1 MVHHADRIWIRVWA
15 NDGNWALEMSI
26 KIKQTVMMVED
37 DEFTRSTVKAALE
50 GKGVNIVY
58 DTSSVK
64 EAIEY
69 AKSHRP
75 EVAVLDYNLGKGPN
89 GIDLANQLRRIQPT
103 IALVLLTAFLDPTQ
117 LDKRVAELPVGSRYL
132 IKHSVTKIEVLID
145 EIKEAIKSAP
155 TS

>member
-1 MVHHADRIWIRVWA
+1 
-15 NDGNWALEMSI
+15 
-26 KIKQTVMMVED
+26 MMVED

-50 GKGVNIVY
+50 NKGLNIVF

-64 EAIEY
+64 DAIDY

-75 EVAVLDYNLGKGPN
+75 QVAVLDYNLGKGPN

-103 IALVLLTAFLDPTQ
+103 IAIVLLTAFLDPAQ
-117 LDKRVAELPVGSRYL
+117 LDKRVAELPKGSRYL
-132 IKHSVTKIEVLID
+132 IKHNVTKIDVLVN
-145 EIKEAIKSAP
+145 EIKEALKSAP